1 MNYLLNEGY
10 SDKLR
15 VTKGNKSKIY
25 INNKSYIDL
34 SFCAGTLILGHNSQI
49 YQKSLKKLSNNKI
62 SNFAMPNIYAEKMS
76 KILYKYF
83 KSYFKKFI
91 FCNTGSE
98 SVLKALRIAKAVSG
112 KNLIVSASGSW
123 HGSLDQ
129 FLFSPSSK
137 LEPKP
142 NCDGISNFYKKNLK
156 YIPYNDVKK
165 SKNILEKIK
174 TKIAAII
181 IEPIQACLPTE
192 EAKEYLFF
200 LEKFCKKNDII
211 LIFDEMITGVRTY
224 EGSVQAKYNLSPSI
238 STFGKC
244 VGGGAPIGV
253 IGLNKEI
260 IEKMKK
266 KKKKIFFGGTFSGNS
281 MSTFIG
287 YNTLE
292 YIIKNK
298 DLIKKINQKTD
309 FIKNEINTFIN
320 SNNIGAKIYSF
331 ESMLRIVFTKK
342 KVVNRY
348 QRDFFEK
355 KKLDKSSKFKKFVF
369 QNRIYYPSN
378 GILFIS
384 CETTMQECKYI
395 TDIFKK
401 GLFKFFKN

>member
-355 KKLDKSSKFKKFVF
+355 KKI
-369 QNRIYYPSN
+369 R
-378 GILFIS
+378 
-384 CETTMQECKYI
+384 
-395 TDIFKK
+395 
-401 GLFKFFKN
+401 

>member
-1 MNYLLNEGY
+1 
-10 SDKLR
+10 
-15 VTKGNKSKIY
+15 
-25 INNKSYIDL
+25 
-34 SFCAGTLILGHNSQI
+34 
-49 YQKSLKKLSNNKI
+49 
-62 SNFAMPNIYAEKMS
+62 
-76 KILYKYF
+76 
-83 KSYFKKFI
+83 
-91 FCNTGSE
+91 
-98 SVLKALRIAKAVSG
+98 
-112 KNLIVSASGSW
+112 
-123 HGSLDQ
+123 
-129 FLFSPSSK
+129 
-137 LEPKP
+137 
-142 NCDGISNFYKKNLK
+142 
-156 YIPYNDVKK
+156 
-165 SKNILEKIK
+165 
-174 TKIAAII
+174 
-181 IEPIQACLPTE
+181 
-192 EAKEYLFF
+192 
-200 LEKFCKKNDII
+200 
-211 LIFDEMITGVRTY
+211 
-224 EGSVQAKYNLSPSI
+224 
-238 STFGKC
+238 
-244 VGGGAPIGV
+244 
-253 IGLNKEI
+253 
-260 IEKMKK
+260 MKK

-384 CETTMQECKYI
+384 CETTMKECKYI